1 MNLSKMRANFRL
13 KQCKIYGQKP
23 SEALIK
29 SAQRVHKKSK
39 PIVKKNVEKSL
50 KEKFPDVDVL
60 SVDKK
65 TYKIKD
71 LEDLKLK
78 IFISKA

>member
-1 MNLSKMRANFRL
+1 MT
-13 KQCKIYGQKP
+13 QCKIYGKKP
-23 SEALIK
+23 STGLIK
-29 SAQRVHKKSK
+29 AHKKSK
-39 PIVKKNVEKSL
+39 PIVKKKVEKSL
-50 KEKFPDVDVL
+50 RENVPDVDVL

-71 LEDLKLK
+71 SGPLKLK